1 MTAIRY
7 QPGASYEEQLRIWAN
22 GNEDEHRLAVFL
34 EGTGERL
41 VKTAEDHGDEA
52 GYRRGYEDGYDEG
65 YSDGYDE
72 GYSDGHDAGS
82 GG

>member
-34 EGTGERL
+34 EES
-41 VKTAEDHGDEA
+41 VAQYVEVASEDSRQQ
-52 GYRRGYEDGYDEG
+52 GYDDGYSAG
-65 YSDGYDE
+65 YSDGYSKGYAE
-72 GYSDGHDAGS
+72 GR